1 MTEYHKL
8 CHMRGITPL
17 QAPYA
22 SNVSLSVIYIRTRMD
37 CVPKNILL
45 SVYYS
50 IFSSHMTYGCQVWG
64 QGDSQMIK
72 RIKNLQN
79 KAIKLIHFKSFDCET
94 ICQIYKI
101 KKILKFQ
108 DHVHLSNNLFVYNYL
123 NKNLPDAFVDSVNIT
138 HSQHNY
144 QTRNTTKHLLNLPQV
159 NTTKY
164 GLNSIYNIQINK
176 RLEWTYIK
184 KSKYTKNTIKLH
196 TKK

>member
-1 MTEYHKL
+1 M
-8 CHMRGITPL
+8 
-17 QAPYA
+17 
-22 SNVSLSVIYIRTRMD
+22 LSKIRYY
-37 CVPKNILL
+37 VPKNILL

-72 RIKNLQN
+72 RINNLQN
-79 KAIKLIHFKSFDCET
+79 KAIKLIHFKSFD
-94 ICQIYKI
+94 
-101 KKILKFQ
+101 KFQ

-164 GLNSIYNIQINK
+164 GLNSIIY
-176 RLEWTYIK
+176 
-184 KSKYTKNTIKLH
+184 KSIFILFFIYVNFFFFGLFVSVLQVFPC
-196 TKK
+196 